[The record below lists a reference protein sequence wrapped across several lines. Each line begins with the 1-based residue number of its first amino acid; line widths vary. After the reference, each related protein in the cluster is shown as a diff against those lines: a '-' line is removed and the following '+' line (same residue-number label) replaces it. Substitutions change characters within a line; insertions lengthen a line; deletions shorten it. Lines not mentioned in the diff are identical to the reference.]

1 MNTLL
6 KKIIGILPGKPDF
19 KETVRLAVP
28 VVIGQVGHMMM
39 GVVDSVMV
47 GRVGAASL
55 AAASIGHSM
64 FILVLIFGVGV
75 SMAISP
81 LVAMA
86 VGGRNPVYTGKI
98 FRQGFLVNTLIGL
111 VLAICGYFLSD
122 IFLFLE
128 QPPDVTGLAIEYM
141 QILALSVIPVMIF
154 QTYRQYSEGLAIM
167 KPAMF
172 VTLLA
177 NLVNVFVNWVL
188 IFGNLGAPAMGLAGA
203 GWATFCTRT
212 LMAITLA
219 LYISKSDRFAQFNPS
234 MRFRTIDM
242 QIIKKVLR
250 IGIPSGIQYVFEVG
264 AFTGSAIIIGWLG
277 TVPLAAHQIA
287 LNLASISFM
296 FALGIS
302 SAASIRVGNAVGR
315 KDVHGIRAAGFSSI
329 ILACT
334 VMVSFGIAFILLRY
348 FLPSLYID
356 SPAVIDVAASLLII
370 AALFQLSDGT
380 QAVGIG
386 ALRGLADTRVPMII
400 TFFAY
405 WIIGLPG
412 GYLLGFI
419 FDLGVEGVW
428 VALLCALT
436 ASAVLLTLRF
446 HIKSRQDISL

>member
-1 MNTLL
+1 MSLHAIRLL
-6 KKIIGILPGKPDF
+6 KVFDGRSDF
-19 KETVRLAVP
+19 KDTTRLAAP
-28 VVIGQVGHMMM
+28 VVIGQLGHMMM

-47 GRVGAASL
+47 GRVGAAPL

-64 FILVLIFGVGV
+64 FILVLIFGIGV

-86 VGGRNPVYTGKI
+86 VGAGNDTDAGKI
-98 FRQGFLVNTLIGL
+98 FRQGLLVNTMLGLI
-111 VLAICGYFLSD
+111 LAISGYFLSD
-122 IFLFLE
+122 IFFFLD
-128 QPPDVTGLAIEYM
+128 QPPDVTLLAVEYM

-154 QTYRQYSEGLAIM
+154 QTYRQFSEGLAIM
-167 KPAMF
+167 KPAMV
-172 VTLLA
+172 VTVLA
-177 NLVNVFVNWVL
+177 NFVNVFVNWIL
-188 IFGNLGAPAMGLAGA
+188 IFGNLGAPALGLAGA

-212 LMAITLA
+212 LMAFALA
-219 LYISKSDRFAQFNPS
+219 LYIGKASRFKQFNPS
-234 MRFRTIDM
+234 LRFKSIDM
-242 QIIKKVLR
+242 QIIKRVLR
-250 IGIPSGIQYVFEVG
+250 IGVPSGVQYVFEVG

-315 KDVHGIRAAGFSSI
+315 KDKHSIRLAGFSAI
-329 ILACT
+329 ILACA
-334 VMVSFGIAFILLRY
+334 VMGTFGILFITLRY

-356 SPAVIDVAASLLII
+356 DSSVIGVAASLLII

-386 ALRGLADTRVPMII
+386 ALRGMADTRIPMVI
-400 TFFAY
+400 TFIAY

-412 GYLLGFI
+412 GYLLGFT
-419 FDLGVEGVW
+419 FEMGVVGVW

-436 ASAVLLTLRF
+436 ASALMLSVRF
-446 HIKSRQDISL
+446 NIKSRHEISL